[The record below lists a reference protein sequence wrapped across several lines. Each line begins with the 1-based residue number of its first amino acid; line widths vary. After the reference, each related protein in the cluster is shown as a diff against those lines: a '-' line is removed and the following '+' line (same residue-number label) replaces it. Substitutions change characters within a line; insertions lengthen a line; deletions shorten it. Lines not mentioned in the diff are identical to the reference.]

1 MIHFDLSPEPAHF
14 DEMVRQPGLQ
24 WLEAH
29 PGSERPKPY
38 WNVVKPGLADAF
50 GQLCGYSAMFEPVGT
65 VDHYLSIKNHRT
77 QAYEWGNYRFSSG
90 WINSSKQNADQTV
103 LDPFEVEDGWFEI
116 LLPSLQLKLSDTI
129 PEAHRAKA
137 EYTLHR
143 LHLRDDERVIRQR
156 REWYRMYQDGEL
168 NIEGLRKKA
177 PLIARAIERKQA
189 ENQIVEG

>member
-1 MIHFDLSPEPAHF
+1 MIHFDPPPEPAHF

-29 PGSERPKPY
+29 R
-38 WNVVKPGLADAF
+38 V
-50 GQLCGYSAMFEPVGT
+50 
-65 VDHYLSIKNHRT
+65 
-77 QAYEWGNYRFSSG
+77 
-90 WINSSKQNADQTV
+90 
-103 LDPFEVEDGWFEI
+103 
-116 LLPSLQLKLSDTI
+116 
-129 PEAHRAKA
+129 KA

-177 PLIARAIERKQA
+177 PLIARAIEREQA
-189 ENQIVEG
+189 ENQLVMG